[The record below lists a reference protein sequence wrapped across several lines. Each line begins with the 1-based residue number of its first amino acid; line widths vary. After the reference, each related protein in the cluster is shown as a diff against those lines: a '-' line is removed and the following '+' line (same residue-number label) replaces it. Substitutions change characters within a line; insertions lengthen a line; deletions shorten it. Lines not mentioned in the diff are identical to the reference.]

1 MARPVRVVVLGAGSW
16 GTTVAGLAARNTPT
30 LLWARN
36 SEAAD
41 EINSQRTN
49 SKYLGERKLPKGLKA
64 TSDLVEAAREADVLV
79 CGVPSHAVRATLA
92 EIANE
97 VRAWVPVLSL
107 SKGLEPGTRQ
117 RPTEVI
123 AECLPG
129 HPVGLL
135 AGPNIAKE
143 IVDGMAAASV
153 VATQDDRVAA
163 ALQPL
168 FASSVFRVYRN
179 TDVLGCELGGILKN
193 IVAIAS
199 GMADGL
205 GVGDNTRAMVLARG
219 LAEMTRLGEAMGA
232 NPRTFAGLTGVGDL
246 IATCM
251 APTSRNR
258 RVGEALA
265 QGLTVE
271 EAVAKLGQVAE
282 GVKTAPHRHGS
293 GPRIR
298 RRHADRRG
306 GRGRHRWPS
315 KCQRRVSRASESCS
329 RRRARG
335 GVRKFYRYLA
345 IWLDT
350 CRSPEISEMERR
362 RRCRSPAVTDRRTV
376 RNPRSQSRARSRRRA
391 PCDRYPCRRDAR
403 ESRPPHRP

>member
-1 MARPVRVVVLGAGSW
+1 MSRPVQVVVLGAGSW

-36 SEAAD
+36 SDAAD
-41 EINSQRTN
+41 EINTEHRN
-49 SKYLGERKLPKGLKA
+49 STYLGDRALPESMRA
-64 TSDLVEAAREADVLV
+64 TSDLIEAAREADVLV
-79 CGVPSHAVRATLA
+79 VGVPSHAVRATLA
-92 EIANE
+92 EISNE

-107 SKGLEPGTRQ
+107 SKGLEHGTRA

-135 AGPNIAKE
+135 AGPNIARE
-143 IVDGMAAASV
+143 IVDGLAAASV

-168 FASSVFRVYRN
+168 FASPVFRVYRN

-205 GVGDNTRAMVLARG
+205 GVGDNTRAMVMARG

-232 NPRTFAGLTGVGDL
+232 NPRTFAGLTGMGDL
-246 IATCM
+246 IATCTS
-251 APTSRNR
+251 PSSRNR

-265 QGLTVE
+265 RGLSVD
-271 EAVAKLGQVAE
+271 EAVAELGQVAE
-282 GVKTAPHRHGS
+282 GVKTAPTVMELARDHGVDMPIAAEVEAVVAGRQS
-293 GPRIR
+293 
-298 RRHADRRG
+298 ADGAYRG
-306 GRGRHRWPS
+306 L
-315 KCQRRVSRASESCS
+315 RRV
-329 RRRARG
+329 
-335 GVRKFYRYLA
+335 
-345 IWLDT
+345 
-350 CRSPEISEMERR
+350 
-362 RRCRSPAVTDRRTV
+362 
-376 RNPRSQSRARSRRRA
+376 A
-391 PCDRYPCRRDAR
+391 PGDEHDMA
-403 ESRPPHRP
+403 